1 MKIWCEFEA
10 WPGYDPLDDNS
21 DVVVT
26 LEDGSQ
32 WAATFVTFQNV
43 ASLTEKNRRT
53 GECLSGRYLDIP
65 HLILV
70 EELSRPL
77 IETAVEDI
85 LKTGALGPCFQR
97 LG

>member
-1 MKIWCEFEA
+1 MKIWCEFEER
-10 WPGYDPLDDNS
+10 PGYDPLDDNS

-77 IETAVEDI
+77 IKAAVEGI

-97 LG
+97 LS